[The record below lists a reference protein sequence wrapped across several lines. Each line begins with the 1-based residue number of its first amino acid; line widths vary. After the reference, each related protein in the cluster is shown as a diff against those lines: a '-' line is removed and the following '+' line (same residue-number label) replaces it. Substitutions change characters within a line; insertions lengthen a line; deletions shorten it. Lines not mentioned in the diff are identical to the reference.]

1 MKNLLFTSYSM
12 CFGGIEKALVNILK
26 NINYNKYEVTLLLEK
41 KEGIF
46 LDEIPSNVILKEYK
60 ISDNPIVLLRKIIN
74 RLKLVFFIASNY
86 MKYDFSAS
94 FTTSSI
100 PMGIITRYLSKNNY
114 LWVHNNYKDLYARK

>member
-1 MKNLLFTSYSM
+1 M